1 MAKVGST
8 KKTRV
13 IAFTSGKGGVGKTS
27 LSVNLAIALAR
38 SGSKVCLF
46 DADMGMANVNIML
59 GITPAYTLEHLFTN
73 EKSIQDIVFSGPAG
87 LDIVP
92 GASGFSK
99 CVDLDTFQQRRLV
112 EALEFIEPKYD
123 YLIIDTGAGISPT
136 VLHFVAAAQMA
147 AVVITPEPTS
157 LTDAFSLLKV
167 LRRRGYKRKP
177 QVIVNM
183 VQDTSKADKIYRRF
197 EVAVK
202 KYIGIDTEFLGSV
215 WMDESIRSSIS
226 LQRPVAMLPEVDP
239 SCKRFY
245 RLADRLDKVFNR
257 GRVPQVSFSLYWKKL
272 AEHSN
277 ARRAKEVIEA
287 KPSETIPKEIT
298 STEIPVPL
306 TQSPEDAWVDLRI
319 KMNQFLQSDDTSPE
333 QVVTLLSSCIVTYGD
348 RLGGAAT
355 DLLHGLLQVIDPSEL
370 DEDNRALIAQ
380 DLERFKSAPQGELN
394 LKELHLKELHL
405 KELHLKELRP
415 EEPALDEKKHRYDE
429 REFGCQAVLVEK
441 IRQSSGR
448 MSLEHLLETIKYTSL
463 VESSGS

>member
-1 MAKVGST
+1 MIKVGAT

-59 GITPAYTLEHLFTN
+59 GVTPAYTLEHLFTN
-73 EKSIQDIVFSGPAG
+73 EKSIQDIIFSGPSG

-99 CVDLDTFQQRRLV
+99 CVDLDEFQQRRLV
-112 EALEFIEPKYD
+112 EALELIEPNYD
-123 YLIIDTGAGISPT
+123 YLIIDTGAGISPA

-183 VQDTSKADKIYRRF
+183 VQSASRADKIYRRF
-197 EVAVK
+197 EAAVK
-202 KYIGIDTEFLGSV
+202 KYIGIDTEFLGSI
-215 WMDESIRSSIS
+215 WMDESIRSSVT
-226 LQRPVAMLPEVDP
+226 LQRPVTMLPEGDP

-245 RLADRLDKVFNR
+245 RLADRLDKAFNR
-257 GRVPQVSFSLYWKKL
+257 GGVPAVSFALYWQKL
-272 AEHSN
+272 VERSN

-287 KPSETIPKEIT
+287 KSEEFIPKESIT
-298 STEIPVPL
+298 KESITKEATPNESTAPL
-306 TQSPEDAWVDLRI
+306 KQSPEDAWVDLRI
-319 KMNQFLQSDDTSPE
+319 KMNQFLQSDNTTPE

-370 DEDNRALIAQ
+370 DEDNRVLITQ
-380 DLERFKSAPQGELN
+380 DLERFKSAPKNVLS
-394 LKELHLKELHL
+394 LKNI
-405 KELHLKELRP
+405 P
-415 EEPALDEKKHRYDE
+415 TDEPVLDEKKHRYDE

-441 IRQSSGR
+441 IRKSSGQ
-448 MSLEHLLETIKYTSL
+448 MSLDHLLESIKYTSL
-463 VESSGS
+463 VESPGS

>member
-1 MAKVGST
+1 MTKVGST

-73 EKSIQDIVFSGPAG
+73 EKTIQDIVFSGPAG
-87 LDIVP
+87 LDIIP

-99 CVDLDTFQQRRLV
+99 CVDLDAFQQERLV
-112 EALEFIEPKYD
+112 EALEYIEPKYD
-123 YLIIDTGAGISPT
+123 YLIIDTGAGISPA

-183 VQDTSKADKIYRRF
+183 VQNASRADKIYRRF
-197 EVAVK
+197 ETAVK
-202 KYIGIDTEFLGSV
+202 KYIGIDTEFLGAV
-215 WMDESIRSSIS
+215 WMDESIRSSIT
-226 LQRPVAMLPEVDP
+226 LQRPVAMLPEADP
-239 SCKRFY
+239 SCKHFY
-245 RLADRLDKVFNR
+245 RLADRLDKAFNR
-257 GRVPQVSFSLYWKKL
+257 GGVPSVSFARYWKKL
-272 AEHSN
+272 VERSSIHRVN
-277 ARRAKEVIEA
+277 KNKNKNEKV
-287 KPSETIPKEIT
+287 
-298 STEIPVPL
+298 VPL
-306 TQSPEDAWVDLRI
+306 KSTPEDAWVDLRI
-319 KMNQFLQSDDTSPE
+319 KMNQFLQNDDTTPE

-370 DEDNRALIAQ
+370 DEGNKALITQ
-380 DLERFKSAPQGELN
+380 DLKRFVSAPPNKQLRKQSNKEELV
-394 LKELHLKELHL
+394 
-405 KELHLKELRP
+405 
-415 EEPALDEKKHRYDE
+415 LDEKKHRYDE
-429 REFGCQAVLVEK
+429 REFGCQSVLVEK

-448 MSLEHLLETIKYTSL
+448 MPLEHILESIKYKSL
-463 VESSGS
+463 AETQGS

>member
-1 MAKVGST
+1 MTKVRPT
-8 KKTRV
+8 KKARV

-73 EKSIQDIVFSGPAG
+73 EQSIQNIIFSGPAG

-99 CVDLDTFQQRRLV
+99 CVDLDELQQKKLV

-136 VLHFVAAAQMA
+136 VLHFVAASQVA

-183 VQDTSKADKIYRRF
+183 VQSASKADNIYKRF
-197 EVAVK
+197 ETAVK
-202 KYIGIDTEFLGSV
+202 KYIGLDTEFLGSV
-215 WMDESIRSSIS
+215 WVDESIRSSIT

-245 RLADRLDKVFNR
+245 RLADRLDKVFNS
-257 GRVPQVSFSLYWKKL
+257 GHVPNVSFSLYWKKL
-272 AEHSN
+272 VERSY
-277 ARRAKEVIEA
+277 ARRAKASNESA
-287 KPSETIPKEIT
+287 T
-298 STEIPVPL
+298 PL
-306 TQSPEDAWVDLRI
+306 SQSPEDAWVDLRV
-319 KMNQFLQSDDTSPE
+319 KMNQFLQSDNTTPE

-380 DLERFKSAPQGELN
+380 DLERFKAAPTNELS
-394 LKELHLKELHL
+394 LKKVSTEELVSEEGLH
-405 KELHLKELRP
+405 K
-415 EEPALDEKKHRYDE
+415 YDE
-429 REFGCQAVLVEK
+429 REFGCQAGLVEK

-448 MSLEHLLETIKYTSL
+448 MSLEHLLESIKYTSL
-463 VESSGS
+463 TESSSS